1 MAKLFRLPPRLRS
14 TIVLIPLALALPG
27 ALAGCS
33 GDELSRNIGLTRDVP
48 DEFTVTTRAPL
59 SMPPDFSIRP
69 PSPGATRPQ
78 ERSASASAEAAL
90 NPQAALAGNVAQSAG
105 EKALVGAAGPAAPT
119 SIRSEVNKEAS
130 LQSNDRSL
138 TDRLMFW
145 RAAPKPGIVVDPT
158 REAKRLRENAAL
170 GQSVEAGDTA
180 IIQRQRGGLF
190 DGIF

>member
-1 MAKLFRLPPRLRS
+1 MAPFIRLSRRLRLATS
-14 TIVLIPLALALPG
+14 TLPVLL

-69 PSPGATRPQ
+69 PTPGATRPQ

-90 NPQAALAGNVAQSAG
+90 SPQAALSNNSAQSAG
-105 EKALVGAAGPAAPT
+105 EKALLGAAGPAVSS
-119 SIRSEVNKEAS
+119 SIRNDVNKEAS
-130 LQSNDRSL
+130 QQVSDRRL

-145 RAAPKPGIVVDPT
+145 KPTPEPGTVVDPT
-158 REAKRLRENAAL
+158 RESKRLRENAAL
-170 GQSVEAGDTA
+170 GTPADAGDTA
-180 IIQRQRGGLF
+180 IIQRQGGTLL
-190 DGIF
+190 DRIF

>member
-1 MAKLFRLPPRLRS
+1 MAPLFKLRPRAVIL
-14 TIVLIPLALALPG
+14 LIPVAFGLAA
-27 ALAGCS
+27 CS

-90 NPQAALAGNVAQSAG
+90 NPQAALAGNIAQSPG
-105 EKALVGAAGPAAPT
+105 EKALLGAAGPSVPS
-119 SIRSEVNKEAS
+119 SIRNDVNKEAS
-130 LQSNDRSL
+130 LQSSDRSL

-145 RAAPKPGIVVDPT
+145 RAAPPPGVVVDPT

-170 GQSVEAGDTA
+170 GQSVESGDTA
-180 IIQRQRGGLF
+180 IIQRRATGLL